1 VVDVL
6 DGLNS
11 EQRRAAEAVLGP
23 VCILAGAGAGKT
35 TTITR
40 RIAWQV
46 ASGTFRADELLA
58 VTFTDRAAG
67 VMKARL
73 AALGVAGVEARTF
86 HSAALAQLHRYA
98 PDSVGRILASK
109 ALLLR
114 QIANS
119 LPRAFR
125 FRPAGDLATEIERAK
140 ARRVKP
146 SDYIGSLGEHV
157 PPIPPDLMGK
167 VYREYE
173 QRKAARGELDFE
185 DLLERTVHL
194 LETDERAR
202 DDVRR
207 RYRAFTVDEYQDVN
221 LLQQTLLD
229 LWRGTSEELCVVGDD
244 YQAIYSFTGASPHW
258 LLEMTER
265 FPAATVVR
273 LEDNYRST
281 PQVLELANRL
291 VPRLGGVEKRLHAT
305 RPAGPE
311 PALRSFGTPESEH
324 AFLVA
329 EVKRLAA
336 EGVPLEEIAI
346 LCRTNAR
353 LADFEEVLHDAG
365 LPFQGSSL
373 LAREAARRLLRLVV
387 NAHTTDVAQRVRTL
401 AEDAGW
407 LTSTPDKLGEREQTR
422 QADLGRLVRLAEELD
437 DGERTLSEFAA
448 ELRRRF
454 DPGGEGAVG
463 VNLLTYHR
471 AKGLEFE
478 AVFLPRLDDKELP
491 HRQARGA
498 EEHAEE
504 RRLLYVGITRAKRSL
519 AITWSRA
526 PSPFLAE
533 LGVAARVSVPPGAK
547 REREATAQHAVAP
560 TDSALY
566 DALAAWR
573 LARARLEAVPA
584 FHVFHNRV
592 LAAIAGARPQSR
604 IELAEI
610 SGVGPAK
617 LERYGDDVLEVVAA
631 A

>member
-1 VVDVL
+1 MNVL
-6 DGLNS
+6 DGLNP
-11 EQRRAAEAVLGP
+11 EQRQAAEAVRGP

-58 VTFTDRAAG
+58 VTFTDQAAG

-73 AALGVAGVEARTF
+73 TALGAAGVEARTF

-119 LPRAFR
+119 LPKAFR

-140 ARRVKP
+140 ARRVMP

-157 PPIPPDLMGK
+157 PPIPPDLMSK

-173 QRKAARGELDFE
+173 HRKAERGEVDFE
-185 DLLERTVHL
+185 DLLERAVRL
-194 LETDERAR
+194 LETDQHAR
-202 DDVRR
+202 DDIHR

-229 LWRGTSEELCVVGDD
+229 LWRGSSEELCVVGDD

-258 LLEMTER
+258 LLQMKER

-281 PQVLELANRL
+281 PEILELANRL
-291 VPRLGGVEKRLHAT
+291 IPQLGGVEKRLHPT
-305 RPAGPE
+305 RPSGPE
-311 PALRSFGTPESEH
+311 PVLRSFATSEAEH
-324 AFLVA
+324 DFLVA
-329 EVKRLAA
+329 DVKRIAG
-336 EGVPLEEIAI
+336 EGVPLEDIAI

-387 NAHTTDVAQRVRTL
+387 NVHTTDVAQRIRDL

-407 LTSTPDKLGEREQTR
+407 LVSVPDKLGEREQTR
-422 QADLGRLVRLAEELD
+422 QADLNRLVRLAEEFD

-454 DPGGEGAVG
+454 DPGGDGALG

-478 AVFLPRLDDKELP
+478 AVFLPHLDDKELP

-504 RRLLYVGITRAKRSL
+504 RRLFYVGITRAKRSL
-519 AITWSRA
+519 AITWSRS

-533 LGVAARVSVPPGAK
+533 LGVAARAAAPAGAK
-547 REREATAQHAVAP
+547 REPAAAARP
-560 TDSALY
+560 TVDPSDAALY

-573 LARARLEAVPA
+573 LRRARGEAVPA

-592 LAAIAGARPQSR
+592 LAAIAGARPR
-604 IELAEI
+604 NHTELAEI

-617 LERYGDDVLEVVAA
+617 LERYGDDLLDVIAA